1 MNLNYVIIRILF
13 IYLLCSVLNTLS
25 ACRLWAVCAKT
36 GFALSTL
43 PSYHKAL
50 VLENLEYYFEQ
61 SKTMPN
67 GWALLNYDSIPTI
80 PTTSVYR
87 SSITAYNDSIN
98 YWKQVNTLIDSGQ
111 NRIGLG
117 HLRLASSGA
126 NHIPNPHPW
135 MFYYNDQPYSLVH
148 NGTISKSKLYDI
160 LTNNGSD
167 ISWLNQN
174 APKTFNGYS
183 WSSDEGWSSV
193 VDSNLL
199 LLLIMQSYVENENL
213 YEAIRLSLTK
223 LLNSG
228 VNAGQINI
236 IMSNGYEL
244 YVFGGSNGLSIIESS
259 THFSVMTQP
268 NTGSQSG
275 NLNWSGIF
283 DKELIILNKRGISR
297 FPNFIKSSMND
308 ELSSPKVFTLKP
320 AFPNPFNGQ
329 VTIPFN
335 IVSNN
340 EDTRLSIYSI
350 LGERVFNSTLNQDQ
364 LSKGFIQ
371 WDPINDSQIPIS
383 SGAYIV
389 RAENN
394 IMSSSK
400 KILFIK

>member
-1 MNLNYVIIRILF
+1 MITRSLIIF
-13 IYLLCSVLNTLS
+13 LLSICLTELC
-25 ACRLWAVCAKT
+25 ACRLWAICTKT
-36 GFALSTL
+36 GHALSTL
-43 PSYHKAL
+43 PDHDKAF
-50 VLENLEYYFEQ
+50 VMDNLDYYFEQ
-61 SKTMPN
+61 SKSMPN
-67 GWALLNYDSIPTI
+67 GWSLLNYDSIPSI
-80 PTTSVYR
+80 STTSIHR
-87 SSITAYNDSIN
+87 SSMIAYNDSIS
-98 YWKQVNTLIDSGQ
+98 YWEQVNTLIDSGQ
-111 NRIGLG
+111 NRIGIG

-126 NHIPNPHPW
+126 NNIPNPHPW
-135 MFYYNDQPYSLVH
+135 IFYYNDQPYSLVH

-160 LTNNGSD
+160 MTNNGSD
-167 ISWLNQN
+167 TSWLNQN
-174 APKTFNGYS
+174 SPKTFNGES

-244 YVFGGSNGLSIIESS
+244 YVFGGFNGLSIIESS

-283 DKELIILNKRGISR
+283 DKELIILNKNGISR
-297 FPNFIKSSMND
+297 FPNFIETSTND
-308 ELSSPKVFTLKP
+308 ELNPPKIFALKP

-350 LGERVFNSTLNQDQ
+350 LGERVFNLTLNQDQ
-364 LSKGFIQ
+364 LSQGFIQ
-371 WDPINDSQIPIS
+371 WDPLNDSQIPIS